1 MSFSLQNKI
10 FRSYSWSWFLLWKP
24 DIHSYTDPS
33 VINVGQWLAA
43 GQWFSLGT
51 PKTDRPDITK
61 ILLKVALNTINIPS
75 LTRLTHCTYMY
86 MLYWIN
92 QFLLL
97 HLFTERI
104 VCGKAA
110 TTNFIVFGLTRP
122 KIEHLTFRTRSG
134 NVNSYRTKMVYIII

>member
-10 FRSYSWSWFLLWKP
+10 FRSYSWSWFLLWKL

-43 GQWFSLGT
+43 GRWFSLGT
-51 PKTDRPDITK
+51 PKTGCPDITE
-61 ILLKVALNTINIPS
+61 ILLKVALNTMNIPS
-75 LTRLTHCTYMY
+75 LTRLPHCTYM
-86 MLYWIN
+86 LYWVN

-97 HLFTERI
+97 LLFTARI

-110 TTNFIVFGLTRP
+110 PTNFIVFSLTLP
-122 KIEHLTFRTRSG
+122 KIEPLAFCTRSG
-134 NVNSYRTKMVYIII
+134 NANSYSTKMVYIII